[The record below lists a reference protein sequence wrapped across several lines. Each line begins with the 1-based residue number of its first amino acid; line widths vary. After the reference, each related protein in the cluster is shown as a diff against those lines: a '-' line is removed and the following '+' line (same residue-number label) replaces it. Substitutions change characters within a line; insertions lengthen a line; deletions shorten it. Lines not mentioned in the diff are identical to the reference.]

1 MNRYQIRS
9 MNLEAKRNQVPKK
22 WGVLVLGKNYNDY
35 AKYVVLLCIVAS
47 LTACVQG
54 VPLTKDKMASIQS
67 VCISSEIQKPKKI
80 NFNYQQRK
88 KPSSSSWSSILLTA
102 AAEGAEHASKA
113 VALRRTY
120 VISGT
125 SIDSILKEQF
135 ENQLQKSNIFSSVVS
150 SEGDAEFKF
159 QIMNYGFDENY
170 LDRKMRPKLWIKASL
185 VTSDE
190 LILWDQQVNC
200 CGAEKSVQSHSQ
212 SEFYGNQELMRQSLT
227 EAAKASCIRLIEDM
241 KKDLEHK

>member
-1 MNRYQIRS
+1 MNF
-9 MNLEAKRNQVPKK
+9 EARRNQVRIK
-22 WGVLVLGKNYNDY
+22 WGVLVFGNNYYAY
-35 AKYVVLLCIVAS
+35 AKYVIFLCIVAF

-54 VPLTKDKMASIQS
+54 VPLTKDKMVSIQS
-67 VCISSEIQKPKKI
+67 VCISSEMQKPSKI
-80 NFNYQQRK
+80 DFNFQQRK
-88 KPSSSSWSSILLTA
+88 QPSSSSWSSILLTA

-120 VISGT
+120 AISGT

-135 ENQLQKSNIFSSVVS
+135 ENELKKSNIFSSVVS

-159 QIMNYGFDENY
+159 QIMSYGFDENY
-170 LDRKMRPKLWIKASL
+170 LDLWMRPKLWIKASL

-190 LILWDQQVNC
+190 IILWDQQVHC
-200 CGAEKSVQSHSQ
+200 CGVEKSVHSHSQ